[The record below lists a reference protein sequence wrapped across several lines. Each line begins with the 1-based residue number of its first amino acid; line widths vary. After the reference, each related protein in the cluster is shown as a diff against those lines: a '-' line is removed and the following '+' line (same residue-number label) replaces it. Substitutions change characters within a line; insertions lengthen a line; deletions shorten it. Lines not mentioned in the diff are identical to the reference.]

1 MNSGAN
7 ANIYLDLMAAG
18 IDEPDRPLLHRPEVG
33 DTLSYGDVANRS
45 EAMAAALAHGG
56 MVPGD
61 RLVVQV
67 EKSTDAIA
75 LWLACLR
82 TGVIFVPLNTAYT
95 DAEVDA
101 FVADADTAH
110 LITTPERG
118 RGLTLG
124 NDGGG
129 SFTALVAQVAKS
141 RQPSP
146 PIYQAEPDDPAAM
159 LFTSG
164 TTGRSKG
171 AVLTHRGLMANG
183 RALAAVWEITGEDRL
198 LHTLPI
204 FHVHGLFV
212 ALHPLLLLRGQVTF
226 LQHFSPEAVMEHLP
240 HCSVLMG
247 VPTHYTRLLDH
258 DAFTSEVAAGVRLFT
273 SGSAPMTPAVHH
285 RFTERTGR
293 TITERYGMTECGI
306 ISSNAPGNPRIGT
319 VGTALPEMQLRIG
332 DGSVVEVK
340 GPHLLHSYW
349 RRRDATS
356 KAYTRDGWFITGDI
370 GTLDADGVLTLSGRV
385 SDMIISGGYNIYP
398 KEIEQVLDRDPQIA
412 EAAVVGWPDDEWGER
427 VVAFV
432 VLSDGATEET
442 FSQPDLTELA
452 RFKHPR
458 QFVFVPELPRNAMGK
473 VQKTV
478 LRGGLG

>member
-1 MNSGAN
+1 MNHGAN
-7 ANIYLDLMAAG
+7 ANIYLDLLAAG
-18 IDEPDRPLLHRPEVG
+18 NDDPDRPLFHRPEAG
-33 DTLSYGDVANRS
+33 DTLSYGDVAHRS
-45 EAMAAALAHGG
+45 QAMAAALAHIG

-67 EKSTDAIA
+67 DKSTDAIA

-95 DAEVDA
+95 DAEVDH
-101 FVADADTAH
+101 FLADAETTY
-110 LITTPERG
+110 LISTPERG

-124 NDGGG
+124 TDGSGTVPDLIAQLAETGG
-129 SFTALVAQVAKS
+129 PT
-141 RQPSP
+141 P
-146 PIYQAEPDDPAAM
+146 PIYNARPEDPAAM

-171 AVLTHRGLMANG
+171 ALLTHRGLLTNG
-183 RALAAVWEITGEDRL
+183 RALASVWEITSDDHL
-198 LHTLPI
+198 LHSLPV

-212 ALHPLLLLRGQVTF
+212 ALHPLMLQGAKVTF
-226 LQHFSPEAVMEHLP
+226 LQRFSPEAVVELLP

-258 DAFTSEVAAGVRLFT
+258 DAFTRQVAADVRLFT
-273 SGSAPMTPAVHH
+273 SGSAPMTMPVHR
-285 RFTERTGR
+285 RFAERTSR

-306 ISSNAPGNPRIGT
+306 IASNAPGNPRVGT
-319 VGTALPEMQLRIG
+319 VGTALPEMKLRVG

-349 RRRDATS
+349 RRPEAT
-356 KAYTRDGWFITGDI
+356 AAAFTDDGWFITGDI
-370 GTLDADGVLTLSGRV
+370 GTLDPDGVLTLSGRA

-398 KEIEQVLDRDPQIA
+398 KEVEQVLDRDPQIA
-412 EAAVVGWPDDEWGER
+412 EAAVVGWPDQEWGEQ

-432 VLSDGATEET
+432 VLNADTTEET
-442 FSQPDLTELA
+442 FRQPELAELA

-458 QFVFVPELPRNAMGK
+458 QFVFVSELPRNAMGK
-473 VQKTV
+473 VQKSV
-478 LRGGLG
+478 LRNASR